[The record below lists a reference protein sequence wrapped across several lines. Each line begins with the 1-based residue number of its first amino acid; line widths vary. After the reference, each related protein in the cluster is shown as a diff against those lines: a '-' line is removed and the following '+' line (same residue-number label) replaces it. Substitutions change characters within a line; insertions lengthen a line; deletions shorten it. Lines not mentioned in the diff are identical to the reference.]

1 MKRGRQNHKEIEMAK
16 HGKKYREVA
25 VKVSPDKQYTVDEAA
40 ALLKE
45 ISYAK
50 FDASIE
56 MHVHLGVDPRNA
68 EQQVRGTVVL
78 PHGTGKTKRVAVFTA
93 DERAEDAR
101 KAGADIVGGA
111 DLAEKIKGGFLDFDA
126 CIATPDMMKEVGKLG
141 KVLGPRNLMPSPK
154 AGTVTNDVA
163 AAIKEIKSGRVEY
176 RLDRNAVIHMVIGKI
191 SFTAQQIAENLN
203 TVLEAIAKAKPAS
216 AKGHY
221 MKNVSVASTM
231 SPGILI
237 AYGA

>member
-1 MKRGRQNHKEIEMAK
+1 MAT

-25 VKVSPDKQYTVDEAA
+25 VKVSPDKEYTVEEAA
-40 ALLKE
+40 GLLKE

-56 MHVHLGVDPRNA
+56 LHVHLGVDPRNA
-68 EQQVRGTVVL
+68 DQQVRGTVVL

-191 SFTAQQIAENLN
+191 SFSAQQIADNLN
-203 TVLEAIAKAKPAS
+203 MVLEAIAKAKPAS

-231 SPGILI
+231 SPGLRI
-237 AYGA
+237 AYVV